1 MGNTQPL
8 RCIFH
13 SKKYATY
20 IASRAKASPL
30 CSRVTFN
37 DSDNIAMPFS
47 KLKHPAMEKF
57 PPDMMKFLKEQI
69 NEQIEIR
76 NRKEEMQSAGM

>member
-1 MGNTQPL
+1 
-8 RCIFH
+8 
-13 SKKYATY
+13 
-20 IASRAKASPL
+20 
-30 CSRVTFN
+30 
-37 DSDNIAMPFS
+37 
-47 KLKHPAMEKF
+47 MEKF